1 MINTNWNTTL
11 GKFRTVAFLEGCSF
25 LLFGLT
31 MPLKYY
37 FDMPL
42 PNKIVGTIHGGL
54 FLLYIILLAIVA
66 YQKKWSIVKMFLAF
80 IASLIPFGTFY
91 ADKKLFR
98 EP

>member
-1 MINTNWNTTL
+1 MMNTNLNTAL
-11 GKFRTVAFLEGCSF
+11 GRFRTVAFLEGCSF

-37 FDMPL
+37 FKMPM

-54 FLLYIILLAIVA
+54 FLLYIVLLAIVA
-66 YQKKWSIVKMFLAF
+66 YKNKWRIIKIFLAF

-98 EP
+98 ES